1 MCNKFYINFEKF
13 DYFVNL
19 MFQMI
24 SKTKILLILLLFFN
38 SCVGLPGVDQEPKKR
53 KLSKKL
59 TSEYSIED
67 VEINIINLNK
77 ATEVD
82 FDFYNQK
89 KVEVLDNEIIKFG
102 NIYDY
107 TYQYV
112 LGTSDVIEINLTFK
126 FCQSKKT

>member
-1 MCNKFYINFEKF
+1 
-13 DYFVNL
+13 

-89 KVEVLDNEIIKFG
+89 K
-102 NIYDY
+102 
-107 TYQYV
+107 
-112 LGTSDVIEINLTFK
+112 SW
-126 FCQSKKT
+126 SPR